1 MSVMKKFMAAFAL
14 LSLVVVF
21 FAACSSSSTNSATG
35 SGATN
40 GMNTVHMNDADFLQ
54 HSITIKKGESIT
66 LVDDVATTHIIDNG
80 TWDNGNAKPLSEAG
94 IPKVQLQ
101 FQGNDTQNVGPF
113 NTAGTF
119 HLYCT
124 IHPNMNLT
132 VIVQ

>member
-1 MSVMKKFMAAFAL
+1 MKKFVAVFAL
-14 LSLVVVF
+14 LSLLVVF
-21 FAACSSSSTNSATG
+21 FAACSSSSGTNSATG
-35 SGATN
+35 SAAAN
-40 GMNTVHMNDADFLQ
+40 AANTVHMNDSDFVQ

-66 LVDDVATTHIIDNG
+66 LVDDVATAHIIANG
-80 TWDNGNAKPLSEAG
+80 TWDNGNAKPLDEKGA
-94 IPKVQLQ
+94 PNVQLQ
-101 FQGNDTQNVGPF
+101 FQGNDTQSVGPF